1 VVLIRLKIGQKE
13 DRKVKNDRRKG
24 IECIYG
30 CKKLRR
36 EQTVSFLLLHSDSF
50 SVLERTKQCTKHRYS
65 KKIFYEPQATF
76 QRFEMLGNLE
86 LGIGTPEEHS
96 SVQCT
101 VRW

>member
-36 EQTVSFLLLHSDSF
+36 EKTVSFLHLHSEIF
-50 SVLERTKQCTKHRYS
+50 SVLERTKQCTKHSYS
-65 KKIFYEPQATF
+65 KKIFILPKPQATF

-86 LGIGTPEEHS
+86 LGIPEEHS
-96 SVQCT
+96 SV
-101 VRW
+101 RW

>member
-36 EQTVSFLLLHSDSF
+36 EKTVSFLHSESF
-50 SVLERTKQCTKHRYS
+50 SVLETYQTMHQTSLQQEDIFLS
-65 KKIFYEPQATF
+65 KPQATF

-86 LGIGTPEEHS
+86 LGIPES
-96 SVQCT
+96 T
-101 VRW
+101 VVYGGDVCVS